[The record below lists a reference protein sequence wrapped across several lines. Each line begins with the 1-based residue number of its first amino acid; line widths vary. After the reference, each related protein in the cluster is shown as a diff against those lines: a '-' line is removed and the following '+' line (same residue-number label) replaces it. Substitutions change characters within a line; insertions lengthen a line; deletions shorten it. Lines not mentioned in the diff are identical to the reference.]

1 MVEVIYDARR
11 MSTPRSSVTAAV
23 LLAALG
29 YFVDIYDLVLFS
41 VLRVSSLKSLGVD
54 EASLVPT
61 GGLLLDLQLGGMI
74 LGGVA
79 WGVLA
84 DKRGRLT
91 VLFGSIVIYS
101 LGNLANAF
109 VDSVWAYGA
118 CRLVAGFGLAG
129 ELGAGITLVSELLPK
144 ERRGL
149 GTTLVA
155 SIGLSGALAA
165 GLIGDAL
172 VSRLPLEGWRYAYA
186 LGGGVGLL
194 LLVLRLSVFESGLFE
209 RTKSAHVPHGDVRQ
223 LLFPMERGLRFLRI
237 ITVGMPIWFV
247 AGVLFVFSPEIG
259 LALGLP
265 QKPTGGQTI
274 FWAYTGVTI
283 GDVLSG
289 LLSHVLKNRKR
300 VIAVFLSSV
309 AVSVIALLTVGGRSM
324 TTYYA
329 LMAVLGF
336 TTGYW
341 VLFVTTAAEQ
351 FGTNLRATVTTSAP
365 NFVRGAAIPIT
376 AVWMALKPS
385 LGTIPATMT
394 VGLVCIALGLLAL
407 WGMPESST
415 ADLDFVER

>member
-1 MVEVIYDARR
+1 M
-11 MSTPRSSVTAAV
+11 
-23 LLAALG
+23 
-29 YFVDIYDLVLFS
+29 
-41 VLRVSSLKSLGVD
+41 
-54 EASLVPT
+54 
-61 GGLLLDLQLGGMI
+61 
-74 LGGVA
+74 
-79 WGVLA
+79 
-84 DKRGRLT
+84 
-91 VLFGSIVIYS
+91 
-101 LGNLANAF
+101 
-109 VDSVWAYGA
+109 
-118 CRLVAGFGLAG
+118 
-129 ELGAGITLVSELLPK
+129 
-144 ERRGL
+144 
-149 GTTLVA
+149 
-155 SIGLSGALAA
+155 
-165 GLIGDAL
+165 
-172 VSRLPLEGWRYAYA
+172 SRLPLEGWRYAYA

>member
-1 MVEVIYDARR
+1 

-54 EASLVPT
+54 DASLVPT

-91 VLFGSIVIYS
+91 VLFGSIVMYS

-109 VDSVWAYGA
+109 VDGVWAYGA
-118 CRLVAGFGLAG
+118 CRLLAGFGLAG

-149 GTTLVA
+149 GTTIVA

-172 VSRLPLEGWRYAYA
+172 VTRLPLEGWRYAYA

-209 RTKSAHVPHGDVRQ
+209 RTKSAHVPHGDIRQ
-223 LLFPMERGLRFLRI
+223 LLLPMERGLRFLRVI
-237 ITVGMPIWFV
+237 VVGMPIWFV

-283 GDVLSG
+283 GDLLSG
-289 LLSHVLKNRKR
+289 FVSHAVKSRKR
-300 VIAVFLSSV
+300 VIGVFLSSV
-309 AVSVIALLTVGGRSM
+309 ALSVIALLTIGGRSM

-376 AVWMALKPS
+376 AVWMSLKVS
-385 LGTIPATMT
+385 MGTIPATMT
-394 VGLVCIALGLLAL
+394 VGLVCIALGLFAL
-407 WGMPESST
+407 WGMPESYS

>member
-1 MVEVIYDARR
+1 MADDE
-11 MSTPRSSVTAAV
+11 TCPRCGTFAV
-23 LLAALG
+23 LESNGFRRVCGPCIPLVRHPAELANGDPIKLLGAL
-29 YFVDIYDLVLFS
+29 VQ
-41 VLRVSSLKSLGVD
+41 VLREVGLLSLGV
-54 EASLVPT
+54 SLLCVTPLVLLQAF
-61 GGLLLDLQLGGMI
+61 GLGRGWLPSALQLVTM
-74 LGGVA
+74 
-79 WGVLA
+79 
-84 DKRGRLT
+84 
-91 VLFGSIVIYS
+91 S
-101 LGNLANAF
+101 
-109 VDSVWAYGA
+109 
-118 CRLVAGFGLAG
+118 
-129 ELGAGITLVSELLPK
+129 
-144 ERRGL
+144 
-149 GTTLVA
+149 
-155 SIGLSGALAA
+155 
-165 GLIGDAL
+165 
-172 VSRLPLEGWRYAYA
+172 
-186 LGGGVGLL
+186 
-194 LLVLRLSVFESGLFE
+194 
-209 RTKSAHVPHGDVRQ
+209 
-223 LLFPMERGLRFLRI
+223 LRFLRV

-289 LLSHVLKNRKR
+289 LLSHALKNRKR

-324 TTYYA
+324 GTYYA

-394 VGLVCIALGLLAL
+394 VGLVCISLGLLAL

>member
-1 MVEVIYDARR
+1 

-118 CRLVAGFGLAG
+118 CRLLAGFGLAG

-144 ERRGL
+144 ERRGI
-149 GTTLVA
+149 GTTIVA

-172 VSRLPLEGWRYAYA
+172 VTRLPLEGWRYAYA

-209 RTKSAHVPHGDVRQ
+209 RTKAAHVPHGDVRQ
-223 LLFPMERGLRFLRI
+223 LLFPMERGLRFLRVI
-237 ITVGMPIWFV
+237 MVGMPIWFV

-283 GDVLSG
+283 GDLLSG
-289 LLSHVLKNRKR
+289 FVSHAVKSRKR
-300 VIAVFLSSV
+300 VIGVFLSSV
-309 AVSVIALLTVGGRSM
+309 ALSVITLLTIGGRSM

-365 NFVRGAAIPIT
+365 NFVRGTAIPIT
-376 AVWMALKPS
+376 AVWMSLKPS
-385 LGTIPATMT
+385 MGTIPATMT

-407 WGMPESST
+407 WGMPESYS